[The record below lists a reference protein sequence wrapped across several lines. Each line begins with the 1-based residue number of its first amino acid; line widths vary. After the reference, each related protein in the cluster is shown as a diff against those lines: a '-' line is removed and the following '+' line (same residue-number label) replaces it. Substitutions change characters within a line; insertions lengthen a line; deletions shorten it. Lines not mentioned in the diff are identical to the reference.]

1 MFRVETAFKKNS
13 AKQRLPEDKQQQQ
26 SCHSLAYHWE
36 SQPCPSRQ
44 GPSPPS
50 WASAEHPDSGDLQE
64 RERRGCLRAPA
75 SHLPLSSSRCSA
87 PRSGAAARSTA
98 RSTARRA
105 GRGSARP
112 RRLPSP
118 QAPCGKG
125 GRGRWCRRFPSPLT
139 PPPTDLSPHLT
150 RTPLRFSSHT
160 ALTSSTARRG
170 RCSIPRSS
178 LSLTAEERP
187 WKQRRMLS
195 ITEAV
200 SSEAMLGGAHS
211 SSVEPSLLCSHRPVS
226 LSRIDAILG
235 AGRKKRGFST
245 GIL

>member
-1 MFRVETAFKKNS
+1 MAVGTS
-13 AKQRLPEDKQQQQ
+13 PITSPCAK
-26 SCHSLAYHWE
+26 
-36 SQPCPSRQ
+36 
-44 GPSPPS
+44 G
-50 WASAEHPDSGDLQE
+50 
-64 RERRGCLRAPA
+64 LR
-75 SHLPLSSSRCSA
+75 PLGFA
-87 PRSGAAARSTA
+87 PRAAR
-98 RSTARRA
+98 
-105 GRGSARP
+105 GP
-112 RRLPSP
+112 PSP
-118 QAPCGKG
+118 QPPCGKKRAG
-125 GRGRWCRRFPSPLT
+125 EVVLALPPPSPLT
-139 PPPTDLSPHLT
+139 PSPTSPPHIHT
-150 RTPLRFSSHT
+150 RTPLRCDSQP

-178 LSLTAEERP
+178 LSFTAEERP

-195 ITEAV
+195 MTEAV